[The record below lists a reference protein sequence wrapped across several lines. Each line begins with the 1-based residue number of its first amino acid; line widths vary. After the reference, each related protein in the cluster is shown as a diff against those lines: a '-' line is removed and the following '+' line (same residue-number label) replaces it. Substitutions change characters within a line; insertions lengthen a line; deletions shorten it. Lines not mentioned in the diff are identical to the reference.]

1 MPKKLA
7 FILAIISLLLL
18 PGTALGGKEYSADRF
33 DVNAAVQ
40 ADGSLLVSATVVFR
54 FSGGPFTYVFREL
67 RTDYTDGITEIAASM
82 DGVTL
87 LPGQGAGQV
96 EISGRDPLK
105 VTWLFAPTS
114 DSTHT
119 FVLRYRMLGV
129 VRQERD
135 ADLLLWYAL
144 PTDYDYRIASSTVQV
159 TFPRSAPLLG
169 TPEVR
174 KGRATVETGAGQ
186 VTFSARD
193 LKADSPLLVA
203 LRFPPGS
210 LVEAPPQ
217 WQVRQAQAQ
226 QAAPGFLAAALA
238 VLAAGAAGL
247 AAFWMR
253 QRREPSAFAASEFSY
268 TVPPGDLPPAIA
280 GVITSSGAQASW
292 SQALGTLF
300 DLGRRGVLSIE
311 ESPERKWYRP
321 HDFLLQLREQ
331 PADPSTGPSSAQGFS
346 SGQAL
351 KPHERGLLEMLF
363 TSKTGLSTSVKLS
376 EFSSGLRS
384 RWKQFSEPLKEEMQ
398 AAGFFSPERQQAR
411 NRLLIAGGALLAL
424 AVVALAGGIL
434 LVERFQ
440 AGPFLIPLGLFL
452 LSMAAFVL
460 AGIFS
465 PLSDQGAEE
474 ATRWKGFSQFLRQAT
489 KGREP
494 VWGFEMFERYLP
506 YAASF
511 GLAVAWV
518 KAFQKQGGLEIPAW
532 FHSLAATPGQ
542 SMASFVVMTS
552 AAYSSGG
559 GGAAGAGGGAAGGGG
574 SGAG

>member
-40 ADGSLLVSATVVFR
+40 TDGSLLVSETVVFR
-54 FSGGPFTYVFREL
+54 FIGGPFTYVFREL
-67 RTDYTDGITEIAASM
+67 LTDYTDGITEIAASM
-82 DGVTL
+82 DGVTVP
-87 LPGQGAGQV
+87 PGQGAGQM

-105 VTWLFAPTS
+105 VTWHFAPTS
-114 DSTHT
+114 NSTHT
-119 FVLRYRMLGV
+119 FVLRYRKLGV

-226 QAAPGFLAAALA
+226 QAAPGFLTAALA
-238 VLAAGAAGL
+238 VLAAGAVGL

-280 GVITSSGAQASW
+280 GVITSTGAQASW

-331 PADPSTGPSSAQGFS
+331 PAE
-346 SGQAL
+346 L

-384 RWKQFSEPLKEEMQ
+384 RWKQFTEPLKEEMR

-434 LVERFQ
+434 LVGRFQ
-440 AGPFLIPLGLFL
+440 AWPFLIPASLFL

-460 AGIFS
+460 ASIFS

-474 ATRWKGFSQFLRQAT
+474 ATRWKGFSQFLREAT

-494 VWGFEMFERYLP
+494 VWGSEMFERYLP

-532 FHSLAATPGQ
+532 FHSLAATPDQ

>member
-1 MPKKLA
+1 MSRKLA
-7 FILAIISLLLL
+7 FILTIIGLLIL
-18 PGTALGGKEYSADRF
+18 PGTALGAKEYSADRF
-33 DVNAAVQ
+33 DVQAAVQ
-40 ADGSLLVSATVVFR
+40 ADGSLLVTETVGFR
-54 FSGGPFTYVFREL
+54 FVGGPFTYVFREL
-67 RTDYTDGITEIAASM
+67 LTDYTDGITEIAASM
-82 DGVTL
+82 DGVPL
-87 LPGQGAGQV
+87 PPGQGAGQV
-96 EISGRDPLK
+96 EIKGRDTIK
-105 VTWLFAPTS
+105 VTWHFAPTS

-135 ADLLLWYAL
+135 SDLLLWHAL
-144 PTDYDYRIASSTVQV
+144 PTDYDYRIASSTVRV
-159 TFPRSAPLLG
+159 TFPRTATLLSA
-169 TPEVR
+169 PEVR

-193 LKADSPLLVA
+193 LKADSTLRVA

-217 WQVRQAQAQ
+217 WQVRQTQAQ
-226 QAAPGFLAAALA
+226 QAAPSFLAAALA

-247 AAFWMR
+247 VAFWTRQQREPAAFT
-253 QRREPSAFAASEFSY
+253 ASELSY
-268 TVPPGDLPPAIA
+268 TAPPNDLSPAIA
-280 GVITSSGAQASW
+280 GVLNSSGAQSSW
-292 SQALGTLF
+292 SQALGTMF
-300 DLGRRGVLSIE
+300 ELGRRGVLSIE
-311 ESPERKWYRP
+311 ESPERAWYRQ
-321 HDFLLQLREQ
+321 HDFILQLKEQ
-331 PADPSTGPSSAQGFS
+331 PTQ
-346 SGQAL
+346 L
-351 KPHERGLLEMLF
+351 RPHERGLLQMLF
-363 TSKTGLSTSVKLS
+363 TGKEGLATSIKLS
-376 EFSSGLRS
+376 DFSGRLRS

-411 NRLLIAGGALLAL
+411 NKLLIAGGVLMGLAG
-424 AVVALAGGIL
+424 VALAGGIL

-440 AGPFLIPLGLFL
+440 AGPFLIPGSLFL

-460 AGIFS
+460 AGVFS
-465 PLSDQGAEE
+465 PLSDQGAAE
-474 ATRWKGFSQFLRQAT
+474 ATRWKGFAQFLRDAT

-494 VWGFEMFERYLP
+494 VWGSEMFERYLP

-532 FHSLAATPGQ
+532 FHALAATPEQ
-542 SMASFVVMTS
+542 SMASFVAMTS
-552 AAYSSGG
+552 AAHSYGG

>member
-1 MPKKLA
+1 MSRKLA
-7 FILAIISLLLL
+7 LILVLVLLLW
-18 PGTALGGKEYSADRF
+18 PGTALGAKEYSADRF
-33 DVNAAVQ
+33 DVQAAVQ
-40 ADGSLLVSATVVFR
+40 ADGSLLVTETVVFR
-54 FSGGPFTYVFREL
+54 FIGGPFTYVFREL
-67 RTDYTDGITEIAASM
+67 PTDYTDGITEITASM
-82 DGVTL
+82 DGVAL
-87 LPGQGAGQV
+87 SPGQGAGQV
-96 EISGRDPLK
+96 ESSGRDPIK
-105 VTWLFAPTS
+105 VTWRFAPTS

-129 VRQERD
+129 IRQERD

-144 PTDYDYRIASSTVQV
+144 PTDYDYRIASSTVRV
-159 TFPRSAPLLG
+159 TFPSTATLLSA
-169 TPEVR
+169 PEVR
-174 KGRATVETGAGQ
+174 QGRATVETGAGQ

-193 LKADSPLLVA
+193 LKADSTLLVT

-226 QAAPGFLAAALA
+226 QAVPGFLAAALA
-238 VLAAGAAGL
+238 VLAVGAVGL
-247 AAFWMR
+247 VAFWTR
-253 QRREPSAFAASEFSY
+253 QRREPAALAAGELSY
-268 TVPPGDLPPAIA
+268 TAPPSDLSPAIA

-300 DLGRRGVLSIE
+300 ELGRRGVLSIE
-311 ESPERKWYRP
+311 ESPEHKWYRQQ
-321 HDFLLQLREQ
+321 DFLLQLREQ
-331 PADPSTGPSSAQGFS
+331 PAE
-346 SGQAL
+346 L
-351 KPHERGLLEMLF
+351 RPHERGLLELLF
-363 TSKTGLSTSVKLS
+363 TDKTGLSSSIKLS
-376 EFSSGLRS
+376 ELSSSLRTRS

-411 NRLLIAGGALLAL
+411 NKLLIAGGVLLAL
-424 AVVALAGGIL
+424 AVVALAGAIL
-434 LVERFQ
+434 VVERFQ
-440 AGPFLIPLGLFL
+440 AGPFLIPASLFL

-465 PLSDQGAEE
+465 PLSDQGAAE
-474 ATRWKGFSQFLRQAT
+474 ATRWKSFARFLRDAT

-494 VWGFEMFERYLP
+494 VWGLEMFERYLP

-511 GLAVAWV
+511 GMAVAWV

-532 FHSLAATPGQ
+532 FHSLAATPQQ
-542 SMASFVVMTS
+542 SMASFVAMTS
-552 AAYSSGG
+552 AAHSSGG